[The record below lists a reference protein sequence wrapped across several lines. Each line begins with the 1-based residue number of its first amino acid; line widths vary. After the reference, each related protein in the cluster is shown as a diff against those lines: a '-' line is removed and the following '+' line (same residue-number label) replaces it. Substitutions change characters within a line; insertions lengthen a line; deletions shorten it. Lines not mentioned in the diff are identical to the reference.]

1 MTLADALA
9 PEAILVDPEGE
20 SLEEV
25 LHALLDAM
33 LTPAVDPEIRAKR
46 ARDLAFGSQGEVVR
60 VHDDV
65 VLVLEVQEG
74 VTRPQA
80 GIVVRRR
87 PFAVT
92 AEGREETRE
101 ARAVLLFLL
110 PGRLSA
116 FRGHAVPTVGR
127 WVKEGDH
134 AARLVASSSAA
145 EVLAL
150 PGLAALPLTDRL
162 RVDAVMSPATYRV
175 YPDTPASE
183 VLDLMVRRG
192 LPAVPVVGEA
202 YEVLGII
209 TAGDALTHLLPSR
222 RTSDPGEAAGEGGGR
237 TARDIMTRSVLCVG
251 EDQALTDA
259 AAMMVNR
266 GVEDL
271 PVVREGELV
280 GILSRDAVLRALHGP

>member
-1 MTLADALA
+1 MILADSLT
-9 PEAILVDPEGE
+9 PESILIDPEGE

-33 LTPAVDPEIRAKR
+33 LTPAVEPETRAKR
-46 ARDLAFGSQGEVVR
+46 ARDIAFGSQGEVVR
-60 VHDDV
+60 LHDDV

-74 VTRPQA
+74 VTRPRA
-80 GIVVRRR
+80 GLVVRREA
-87 PFAVT
+87 FAVT
-92 AEGREETRE
+92 AEGRDEVRG

-116 FRGHAVPTVGR
+116 FRGHAVPTIGR

-134 AARLVASSSAA
+134 AARLVAASSPDD
-145 EVLAL
+145 VLEL

-175 YPDTPASE
+175 YPDTPAGE

-192 LPAVPVVGEA
+192 LPAVPVVGEG
-202 YEVLGII
+202 YEVLGMIS
-209 TAGDALTHLLPSR
+209 AGDALTHLLPSR
-222 RTSDPGEAAGEGGGR
+222 RTSDPGEPPSEAEGR
-237 TARDIMTRSVLCVG
+237 SARDIMTRSVLCVA